1 MGCRR
6 VRGDSDESSGGP
18 EAFEVCDSR
27 VVEASHGTLGN
38 RLTAEAR
45 ERSDSIHWANHV
57 WLHLA
62 RTLLLMNRNL
72 STVAVNVTLPMVAM
86 TALAWAFPNFQMEHI
101 FLESGLMLLLL
112 VLAQSVAAQHLFGG
126 EERAMMWRE
135 AAVSSLSQTLFSFIG
150 RDIASLAELALTA
163 VSFSLVY
170 WPISHTYVSCSD
182 TFAIGFGVLYA
193 VWGMNHIWAISC
205 PSHTAMLVAVIVSFM
220 CFLF

>member
-1 MGCRR
+1 MGEFGRMLAALWNDFKAAHRRFIAATTPPLGRTAGTGEFAEPGYMGCRR

-86 TALAWAFPNFQMEHI
+86 TALAWAFPNFQME
-101 FLESGLMLLLL
+101 
-112 VLAQSVAAQHLFGG
+112 
-126 EERAMMWRE
+126 
-135 AAVSSLSQTLFSFIG
+135 
-150 RDIASLAELALTA
+150 
-163 VSFSLVY
+163 
-170 WPISHTYVSCSD
+170 
-182 TFAIGFGVLYA
+182 
-193 VWGMNHIWAISC
+193 
-205 PSHTAMLVAVIVSFM
+205 
-220 CFLF
+220 